1 MFRLFIEQCVLVA
14 KEKQQETFETLLDV
28 MEKHFAA
35 LKILDDEVE
44 NKLTRTASFSDLP
57 STSKKILIEECYQS
71 LGSPSL
77 VRQYSWEQIVDRTN
91 CIRQLKISE
100 RLSTDK
106 NEHKRTWENTIPC
119 INSKPECMDWNSLGP
134 VVNVPK
140 INMQQQDQIEYMEVD
155 KMDVSDQNNENNDTA
170 NLINPV
176 EVESLETK
184 TEKIQNSNASSEKK
198 SYEEIKKKVRPLA
211 SSIPMKD
218 KNSLHFF
225 YKVTFFILLPIII
238 FLIAIL
244 LNPEKDVKFVCDHKS
259 HFSNASIELRN
270 KIYGQ
275 NKVISSLI
283 EFLETY
289 NSCTRLAVLIGST
302 GVGKSYTIDIIRRNF
317 PNHNKIIQY
326 TPPLNKV
333 DINEISSY
341 YCNLIVLENL
351 RENDI
356 LDTLKL
362 SSNILK
368 LKNTCITVLAA
379 INMEKVDRDLK
390 RTIKLEANIKNIT
403 AAFSKVHYDVSI
415 FGYNLLNEE
424 VLEKCIVQAM
434 ENSHLKLR
442 EDQILEVK
450 KSLLISNSGCKG
462 AYAKVQIIGRE

>member
-1 MFRLFIEQCVLVA
+1 MSE
-14 KEKQQETFETLLDV
+14 ESFETLLDV

-35 LKILDDEVE
+35 LKILDDEGE
-44 NKLTRTASFSDLP
+44 NKLTRAASFSDLP
-57 STSKKILIEECYQS
+57 SASRKILIEEYYQG
-71 LGSPSL
+71 LGSPNL
-77 VRQYSWEQIVDRTN
+77 VRQYSCEQIVDRTN
-91 CIRQLKISE
+91 CVRQLKISE
-100 RLSTDK
+100 RLSSDK
-106 NEHKRTWENTIPC
+106 NEHRKTWENTIPR
-119 INSKPECMDWNSLGP
+119 INSKSECMDWNSLGP
-134 VVNVPK
+134 VFDVPK
-140 INMQQQDQIEYMEVD
+140 TNMQQQNQIEYMEVD
-155 KMDVSDQNNENNDTA
+155 KMDVSDHNNENNDTA

-176 EVESLETK
+176 EAESLETM

-211 SSIPMKD
+211 SSISMKD

-225 YKVTFFILLPIII
+225 YKVTFFILVPIII

-259 HFSNASIELRN
+259 HFSNASIELGK

-289 NSCTRLAVLIGST
+289 NTCTRLAVLIGST

-326 TPPLNKV
+326 TPPLNKIDV
-333 DINEISSY
+333 NEISSY

-356 LDTLKL
+356 SDTLKL

-379 INMEKVDRDLK
+379 INMEKMDRNLK

-403 AAFSKVHYDVSI
+403 VLFSKIDYDVNI

-424 VLEKCIVQAM
+424 ALEKCIIQAM
-434 ENSHLKLR
+434 EDSHLKLR

-450 KSLLISNSGCKG
+450 KSLLLSNSGCKG

>member
-1 MFRLFIEQCVLVA
+1 
-14 KEKQQETFETLLDV
+14 
-28 MEKHFAA
+28 MENHFAA
-35 LKILDDEVE
+35 LKILDDEG
-44 NKLTRTASFSDLP
+44 
-57 STSKKILIEECYQS
+57 

-77 VRQYSWEQIVDRTN
+77 VRQYSCEQIVDRTN
-91 CIRQLKISE
+91 CVRQLKISE
-100 RLSTDK
+100 RLLSDK
-106 NEHKRTWENTIPC
+106 NEHRKTWENTIPC
-119 INSKPECMDWNSLGP
+119 INSKSEFMDWNSLKP

-140 INMQQQDQIEYMEVD
+140 SNMQQQNQIEYMEVD
-155 KMDVSDQNNENNDTA
+155 KMDVSDHNNEDNDTA

-176 EVESLETK
+176 EAESLETK

-198 SYEEIKKKVRPLA
+198 SYEELKKKVRPLA
-211 SSIPMKD
+211 TSIPMKD

-225 YKVTFFILLPIII
+225 YKVTFFILVPTII

-259 HFSNASIELRN
+259 DFSNASIELGK

-289 NSCTRLAVLIGST
+289 NTCTRFAVLIGST

-317 PNHNKIIQY
+317 PKHNKIIQY
-326 TPPLNKV
+326 IPPLNKV
-333 DINEISSY
+333 DVNEISSY

-368 LKNTCITVLAA
+368 LKNTCVTILAA
-379 INMEKVDRDLK
+379 INMEKVDRNLK

-403 AAFSKVHYDVSI
+403 AVFSKVHYDVRI

-424 VLEKCIVQAM
+424 ALEKCIVQAM
-434 ENSHLKLR
+434 EDSHLKLR
-442 EDQILEVK
+442 KDQILEVK
-450 KSLLISNSGCKG
+450 KSLLVSNSGCKG